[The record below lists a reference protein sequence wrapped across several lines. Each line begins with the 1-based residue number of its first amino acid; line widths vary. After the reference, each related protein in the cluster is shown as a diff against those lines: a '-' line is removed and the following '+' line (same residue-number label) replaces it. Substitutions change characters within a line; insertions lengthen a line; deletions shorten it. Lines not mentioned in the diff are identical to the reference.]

1 MWSARS
7 RRRGRTTLTPATSGA
22 ESQTGALD
30 QPPTTRDANTAVT
43 VTRAQQVGGQAGEP
57 AAGHL
62 FALDGAWCV
71 AATAQTGSIT
81 FSTAPEGGHAVR
93 RTRVLAVSDPAH
105 ATSAAW
111 ARQRTSPSRRPK

>member
-22 ESQTGALD
+22 QSQTGTFGE
-30 QPPTTRDANTAVT
+30 PPGTTDVNTAVT

-62 FALDGAWCV
+62 FALGGAWCV

-81 FSTAPEGGHAVR
+81 
-93 RTRVLAVSDPAH
+93 
-105 ATSAAW
+105 
-111 ARQRTSPSRRPK
+111 

>member
-22 ESQTGALD
+22 ESQTGAFD
-30 QPPTTRDANTAVT
+30 RPPGTGDANTAVT

-62 FALDGAWCV
+62 FALGGAWCV

-81 FSTAPEGGHAVR
+81 
-93 RTRVLAVSDPAH
+93 
-105 ATSAAW
+105 
-111 ARQRTSPSRRPK
+111 